1 MRPGVGQRR
10 DSLDWGPLDAE
21 KGEHLQKGGSWQ
33 VGRVFLEDPDF

>member
-21 KGEHLQKGGSWQ
+21 KGKTCKRGNL
-33 VGRVFLEDPDF
+33 GRWEQCS